1 MSSYGPRAFGS
12 IGIPPIRDFSSGKLL
27 GAQYTPLTVSSP
39 NEERSSSESS
49 FLRAAKGRRNLKVYS
64 RTLAKRVLFED
75 KKATGV
81 LVQAA
86 SGTIRLIAKREVILS
101 AGAVSV
107 REERRCSDADTVQFQ
122 SPQLLMVSGIGP
134 KATLGKFKI
143 PVVAIREGVGQNMWD
158 QSALSIIQQV
168 DVETQS
174 GLSDPSAA
182 AKAAAEYIA
191 NRTGI
196 LTSNGADFI
205 GKSPRRLEDC
215 KSLII

>member
-1 MSSYGPRAFGS
+1 MSSYGSRAFAS
-12 IGIPPIRDFSSGKLL
+12 IGIPTIQDFSSGKLL
-27 GAQYTPLTVSSP
+27 GAQYTPITVSSP

-49 FLRAAKGRRNLKVYS
+49 FLRAAKGRKNLKVYS
-64 RTLAKRVLFED
+64 RTLAKRILFDD

-86 SGTIRLIAKREVILS
+86 SETIRLTAKREVILS
-101 AGAVSV
+101 AGAVGV
-107 REERRCSDADTVQFQ
+107 HKETRDSDADIQQFQ

-134 KATLGKFKI
+134 LSTLKNFKI
-143 PVVAIREGVGQNMWD
+143 PIVTIREGVGQNMWD
-158 QSALSIIQQV
+158 QPTLAIIQQV
-168 DVETQS
+168 TVETLS

-182 AKAAAEYIA
+182 AKAAAEYIV

-196 LTSNGADFI
+196 LTSNGADYI
-205 GKSPRRLEDC
+205 GKNRPWLWGC